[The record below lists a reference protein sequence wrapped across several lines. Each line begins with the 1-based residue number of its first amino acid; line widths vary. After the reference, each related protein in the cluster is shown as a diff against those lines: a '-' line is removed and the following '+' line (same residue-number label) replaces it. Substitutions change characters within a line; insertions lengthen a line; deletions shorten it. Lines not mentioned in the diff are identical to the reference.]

1 MNFVDA
7 LLTEAVITA
16 PGCPETL
23 VERALRVAA
32 TEFYRTSEAW
42 RVTLDPAPAIRGR
55 QEVEL
60 EFPAGTFPVRYF
72 WARLDGRQLVAIS
85 ERRVEAVEGTPRA
98 FAATNDSGV
107 VLLDAIP
114 MENYLR
120 NGLVVHVAVAPTN
133 EQSEVPDNLFNIHR
147 NGILYSAQ
155 RSLLAMPNVPWGDL
169 NMAAVYAQMAQQ
181 EMLQARRN
189 AESRQSG
196 VARKTRYGGI

>member
-23 VERALRVAA
+23 VERALRVAT

-42 RVTLDPAPAIRGR
+42 RVTLDPAPVIRGR

-60 EFPAGTFPVRYF
+60 EFPPGTFPVRYF

-85 ERRVEAVEGTPRA
+85 ERRTEGVEGTPRG

-120 NGLVVHVAVAPTN
+120 NGLVVHAAVAPTN

-147 NGILYSAQ
+147 NGILYGAQ

-169 NMAAVYAQMAQQ
+169 DMAAVYAQMAQQ

>member
-23 VERALRVAA
+23 VERALRVAT

-42 RVTLDPAPAIRGR
+42 RVTLDPAPVIRGR

-60 EFPAGTFPVRYF
+60 EFPPGTFPVRYF
-72 WARLDGRQLVAIS
+72 WARLDSRQLVAIS
-85 ERRVEAVEGTPRA
+85 ERRIERVEGTPRA

-120 NGLVVHVAVAPTN
+120 NGLVVHAAVAPTN
-133 EQSEVPDNLFNIHR
+133 DQSEVPDNLFNIHR
-147 NGILYSAQ
+147 NGILYGAQ

>member
-42 RVTLDPAPAIRGR
+42 RVTLDPAPVIRGR

-72 WARLDGRQLVAIS
+72 WARLAGRELAAIS
-85 ERRVEAVEGTPRA
+85 ERRVSQVAGTPTA
-98 FAATNDSGV
+98 YAATNDSGV
-107 VLLDAIP
+107 VFLDAVP
-114 MENYLR
+114 QENYLR
-120 NGLVVHVAVAPTN
+120 NGLVVHAAVAPTN
-133 EQSEVPDNLFNIHR
+133 AQADIPDSLFHVHR
-147 NGILYSAQ
+147 NGILYGAQ
-155 RSLLAMPNVPWGDL
+155 RSLLAMPNVPWGDM
-169 NMAAVYAQMAQQ
+169 NMALVYAQLTQQ

-196 VARKTRYGGI
+196 VVRKTRYGGI